1 MERKKPMGKRVTL
14 ADIAKVAGVTPAT
27 VQRALKGLEGVG
39 DEQRQNI
46 LRVAK
51 EMNYRPNVLATLKK
65 GEVNIAIVLPDAE
78 DENQYYAASLWDGVQ
93 AVLDGSYGYMVKGHR
108 FSYERSPKT
117 LGETMQRVCEE
128 MGGQLNGVITMGVE
142 DEAFLDAC
150 RQLDSRRIPYVFV
163 GTDCRA
169 AGRLCCVTGCNEIA
183 GKIAA
188 DLFLNLQSG
197 QGGKIILTGDFSI
210 EDQRQNALGF
220 EEQIGR
226 YGKNYRMIKLINYD
240 GIQATGLEISRLLA
254 SDADVVGLYSTSARN
269 TLAISQATQDLDHR
283 LLTVGSDVFPENI
296 ELLKNRRISAII
308 HKRSF
313 EQAQRAAQILVD
325 YLLTRKES
333 FRSEELVLPQV
344 VTNGNVGCFEGT
356 RGVDGIYT

>member
-51 EMNYRPNVLATLKK
+51 EMNYRPNVLASTLKK

-117 LGETMQRVCEE
+117 LGETMQRVCAE

-150 RQLDSRRIPYVFV
+150 RQLDSRLSGSRWSQRRLFQAFPHLH
-163 GTDCRA
+163 
-169 AGRLCCVTGCNEIA
+169 AGRYQEAMEKLRE
-183 GKIAA
+183 
-188 DLFLNLQSG
+188 
-197 QGGKIILTGDFSI
+197 
-210 EDQRQNALGF
+210 
-220 EEQIGR
+220 
-226 YGKNYRMIKLINYD
+226 YRK
-240 GIQATGLEISRLLA
+240 SR
-254 SDADVVGLYSTSARN
+254 
-269 TLAISQATQDLDHR
+269 H
-283 LLTVGSDVFPENI
+283 
-296 ELLKNRRISAII
+296 
-308 HKRSF
+308 
-313 EQAQRAAQILVD
+313 
-325 YLLTRKES
+325 
-333 FRSEELVLPQV
+333 
-344 VTNGNVGCFEGT
+344 
-356 RGVDGIYT
+356 

>member
-1 MERKKPMGKRVTL
+1 MGKRVTL

-51 EMNYRPNVLATLKK
+51 EMNYRPNVLASTLKK

-296 ELLKNRRISAII
+296 RHYS
-308 HKRSF
+308 
-313 EQAQRAAQILVD
+313 QAFLRAGPAGGAD
-325 YLLTRKES
+325 S
-333 FRSEELVLPQV
+333 
-344 VTNGNVGCFEGT
+344 G
-356 RGVDGIYT
+356 